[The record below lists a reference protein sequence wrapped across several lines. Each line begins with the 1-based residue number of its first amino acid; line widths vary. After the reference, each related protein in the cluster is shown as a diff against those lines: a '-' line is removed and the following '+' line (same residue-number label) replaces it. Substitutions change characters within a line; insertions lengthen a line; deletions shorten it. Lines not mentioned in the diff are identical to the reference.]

1 MEKASE
7 LLRQKLN
14 YDFPPILDQVKIT
27 IVPWCEGV
35 RASKSLEV
43 GGITVDMVEATFR
56 IGVTAD
62 YYYYGANPPRKTYVE
77 SGVVV
82 VRATPSGSKTKHG
95 KEKPEIKLLPNGKE
109 LMKRIRKPK
118 VKFLLFNACRT
129 AFFKAQK
136 AYTAR
141 EPRRTK
147 RRLVELSPVD
157 AVMYKV
163 TRREGDIYREILR
176 LDFFP
181 RANVFAVPTN
191 EAFRKFL
198 FGTGMGIVVAC
209 EATLAEAWQNFLQRP
224 PRERKQTRV
233 QRKMEGKQL
242 RLFEPGDV
250 VPIETPRQKAISS
263 QEREITSELPAGA
276 PVS

>member
-7 LLRQKLN
+7 LLRKKLN
-14 YDFPPILDQVKIT
+14 YDFPPILDQIKIT
-27 IVPWCEGV
+27 IVPWCDGI

-62 YYYYGANPPRKTYVE
+62 YYYYGVDSATRTYVE

-109 LMKRIRKPK
+109 LMKRIRKPR
-118 VKFLLFNACRT
+118 VRLLLRMACQA

-136 AYTAR
+136 AYAAR
-141 EPRRTK
+141 EPRHTK

-181 RANVFAVPTN
+181 RANAFAVPTN

-198 FGTGMGIVVAC
+198 FGTGMGIVIAC
-209 EATLAEAWQNFLQRP
+209 EATLAEAWQDFLQRP
-224 PRERKQTRV
+224 PRERKQTRA

-242 RLFEPGDV
+242 RLFGPDDIV
-250 VPIETPRQKAISS
+250 FTKTPRQKAISP
-263 QEREITSELPAGA
+263 QE
-276 PVS
+276 